1 MKPEKKLNELL
12 NEAWNWNPEET
23 VSETLK
29 NETLKEP

>member
-1 MKPEKKLNELL
+1 MKPEKKSELL
-12 NEAWNWNPEET
+12 NETWNGNPEET